1 MLKGRSVIL
10 AKLTQEEQD
19 VLRDFY
25 TRDLLNS
32 MLVKAGVDGV
42 KLSKY
47 HYDQNELKGWIYQI
61 LAKLQTDVSHLH
73 RENQRL
79 QRQLLRTT
87 ELLTLR
93 FENEK
98 ENSAKTQ

>member
-1 MLKGRSVIL
+1 MLKGRNSIL

-19 VLRDFY
+19 ILKEFY

-32 MLVKAGVDGV
+32 MLVKAGVDGT

-47 HYDQNELKGWIYQI
+47 RYEENELKGWIYQI
-61 LAKLQTDVSHLH
+61 LAKLQTDVSHLT

-79 QRQLLRTT
+79 QRQLLRTN
-87 ELLTLR
+87 ELLIIR
-93 FENEK
+93 FEDDDQTHK
-98 ENSAKTQ
+98 H

>member
-1 MLKGRSVIL
+1 MLKGRNSIL

-19 VLRDFY
+19 ILKEFY

-32 MLVKAGVDGV
+32 MLIKAGVDGV

-47 HYDQNELKGWIYQI
+47 RYEENELKGWMFQI
-61 LAKLQTDVSHLH
+61 LAKLQTDVSHLT

-79 QRQLLRTT
+79 QRQLLRTN
-87 ELLTLR
+87 ELLIIR
-93 FENEK
+93 FEDDDQTHK
-98 ENSAKTQ
+98 H

>member
-1 MLKGRSVIL
+1 MLKGRNVIL

-19 VLRDFY
+19 ILREFY
-25 TRDLLNS
+25 TRDLLIS
-32 MLVKAGVDGV
+32 MLVKAGVDGT

-61 LAKLQTDVSHLH
+61 LAKLQTDVSHLV
-73 RENQRL
+73 RENQKL

-93 FENEK
+93 FENDGR
-98 ENSAKTQ
+98 N